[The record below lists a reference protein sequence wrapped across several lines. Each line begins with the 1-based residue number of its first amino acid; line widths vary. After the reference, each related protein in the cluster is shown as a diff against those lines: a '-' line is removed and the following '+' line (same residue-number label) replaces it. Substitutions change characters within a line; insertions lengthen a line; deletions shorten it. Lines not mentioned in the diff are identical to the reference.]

1 MISKHF
7 AVLGDP
13 IEHSLSP
20 QIHSAAYAFMG
31 LNWDYSRFQV
41 PAGTLEDFVAGA
53 GIELSGMSV
62 TMPLKKEAAA
72 LANTVDSIVKLT
84 GVANTLLREH
94 SGFSAFNTDVYGI
107 TQALQSCLLGT
118 VERVAILGAGATAV
132 SALVAISQKAPAA
145 KVTVFVRDEAKTLQI
160 QQLAEV
166 LDLHVDIA
174 NLNDT
179 YLLNDLTI
187 STLPQ
192 DVFAG
197 ISNAPSSGWLL
208 NTSYAGANEAGS
220 STFNKDLIVDGR
232 SMLLWQ
238 ALAQIRIFVHGN
250 PDASLKDEPEVF
262 ESMAN
267 SL

>member
-20 QIHSAAYAFMG
+20 KIHSAAYKFMG

-41 PAGTLEDFVAGA
+41 PAGTLKDFVAGA
-53 GIELSGMSV
+53 GLKLAGMSV

-72 LANTVDSIVKLT
+72 IATTVDSIVKLT
-84 GVANTLLREH
+84 GVANTLVREQ

-107 TQALQSCLLGT
+107 TQALESCFLGK
-118 VERVAILGAGATAV
+118 VEQVAILGAGATAE

-145 KVTVFVRDEAKTLQI
+145 QVRVFVRDESRTLQI
-160 QQLAEV
+160 QKLATV
-166 LDLHVDIA
+166 LGLHVEIA
-174 NLNDT
+174 HLDET
-179 YLLNDLTI
+179 DLLNDLTI

-192 DVFAG
+192 DVFAD

-208 NTSYAGANEAGS
+208 NTSYAGASGAGS
-220 STFNKDLIVDGR
+220 SRFDKDLIVDGR

-250 PDASLKDEPEVF
+250 PETSLKDELQVF

-267 SL
+267 AL